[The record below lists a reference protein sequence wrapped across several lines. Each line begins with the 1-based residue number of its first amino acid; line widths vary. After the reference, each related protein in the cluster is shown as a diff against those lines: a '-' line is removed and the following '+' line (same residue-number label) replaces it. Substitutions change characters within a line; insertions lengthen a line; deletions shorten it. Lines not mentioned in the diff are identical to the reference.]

1 MRSTV
6 EPRRSPYLAAAA
18 FLLAAAVITAAAYRF
33 HHVEREVIEEQVRNQ
48 LLSVAD
54 LKVHQLARWRQER
67 LGHAYSLMFNRM
79 MMPALERVAA
89 GSAGAEDR
97 RQALNWMEALRKH
110 LNYAN
115 VVLASPDG
123 KVVMS
128 AGPWMGSAKHFEEI
142 ARQVLA
148 ARGPV
153 LRDFHAGDNDGRI
166 HLGMN
171 FPLQRD
177 AHSPPFGILMLGID
191 PAEHL
196 YQLIQSWPVP
206 SRSAETLL
214 VRREGTEVVYLND
227 LRHRKHTAL
236 QLRIPL
242 ARTEVPAVQGAMG
255 KEGLAWGRD
264 YRGTPVL
271 AAIRHIPGTPWILIA
286 KVDEDEVHAPI
297 RRRSLA
303 MGAGALVLILAA
315 GAVILYLWRRQ
326 QLRFYQERYQAEI
339 DRRAILGHYDYLSR
353 FANDII
359 ILADESGRIVEA
371 NDRAVATYGYTR
383 EQLLGMPGRNLC
395 HPSTLDS
402 FDQQWQDAIARGGA
416 VIETLHQRKDGSPIP
431 VEVSMRLIEVE
442 GKRFYQAIIRD
453 IRERIEMVEKLR
465 ETVATLNAVVEASP
479 AAIVALTPD
488 GRVTLWNR
496 AAEKIFGYRAEEVLG
511 CPLPDHGITS
521 LEDRRRVQSAL
532 LAGEAIRPIECRLG
546 RKDKTTVEVSLSA
559 APLRDADGKVAGM
572 LGIMVDITERKRNE
586 REQKLL
592 SDTIAASLNEIY
604 LFDAGT
610 LRFRYVNQ
618 GALNNLGYTLAE
630 MQSMT
635 PLDIA
640 PEFDSQRLEEVVQ
653 PLRTGEVKVQV
664 FETTHRRAD
673 GSQYPVE
680 VHLQLFD
687 HEGER
692 VFLAM
697 ILDIT
702 ERRRAEE
709 ALRRS
714 EEQLLQSQKLEGV
727 GRLAGGVA
735 HDFNNYLTVI
745 NGYCDMLLE
754 TLPSRSA
761 LHEQI
766 TRIRRAGEQAAVLT
780 RQLLAF
786 SRRQVLKPRL
796 LNLNEVVADV
806 QRMLQRMIGEDIELA
821 LMLDPA
827 LGAIMA
833 DPAQMGQVL
842 MNLLVNARDA
852 MPQGGKIVIE
862 TANVDLDE
870 TYAQRHPEVKPG
882 PYVML
887 AVTDSGAGMD
897 AETQQHIFEPF
908 FTTKKS
914 GEGTGLGLATVYG
927 IVRQSGGWGGVYSEP
942 GRGTTFKLHF
952 PRIGSAAQ
960 ALVEPDPVLEV
971 RKGAETVLVVEDQ
984 AEVRMLTSLVLREAG
999 YRVLEAASGE
1009 EALAYFQPG
1018 HPPIDLLFTDVVMT
1032 GMNGRDLA
1040 ARVAKLSPSTR
1051 VLYTSGYTANVIA
1064 HRGVLDAGTEYR
1076 PQPCTPTRVLSKVRE
1091 VLDRAPGADGA
1102 L

>member
-1 MRSTV
+1 
-6 EPRRSPYLAAAA
+6 
-18 FLLAAAVITAAAYRF
+18 
-33 HHVEREVIEEQVRNQ
+33 
-48 LLSVAD
+48 
-54 LKVHQLARWRQER
+54 
-67 LGHAYSLMFNRM
+67 
-79 MMPALERVAA
+79 
-89 GSAGAEDR
+89 
-97 RQALNWMEALRKH
+97 
-110 LNYAN
+110 
-115 VVLASPDG
+115 
-123 KVVMS
+123 
-128 AGPWMGSAKHFEEI
+128 
-142 ARQVLA
+142 
-148 ARGPV
+148 
-153 LRDFHAGDNDGRI
+153 
-166 HLGMN
+166 
-171 FPLQRD
+171 
-177 AHSPPFGILMLGID
+177 
-191 PAEHL
+191 
-196 YQLIQSWPVP
+196 
-206 SRSAETLL
+206 
-214 VRREGTEVVYLND
+214 
-227 LRHRKHTAL
+227 
-236 QLRIPL
+236 
-242 ARTEVPAVQGAMG
+242 
-255 KEGLAWGRD
+255 
-264 YRGTPVL
+264 
-271 AAIRHIPGTPWILIA
+271 
-286 KVDEDEVHAPI
+286 
-297 RRRSLA
+297 
-303 MGAGALVLILAA
+303 
-315 GAVILYLWRRQ
+315 
-326 QLRFYQERYQAEI
+326 
-339 DRRAILGHYDYLSR
+339 
-353 FANDII
+353 
-359 ILADESGRIVEA
+359 
-371 NDRAVATYGYTR
+371 
-383 EQLLGMPGRNLC
+383 
-395 HPSTLDS
+395 LDS

-927 IVRQSGGWGGVYSEP
+927 IVRQSGGWVWVYSEP

-960 ALVEPDPVLEV
+960 ALVDPDPVLEV

-1051 VLYTSGYTANVIA
+1051 VLYTSG
-1064 HRGVLDAGTEYR
+1064 
-1076 PQPCTPTRVLSKVRE
+1076 TPWRV
-1091 VLDRAPGADGA
+1091 G
-1102 L
+1102 